1 MESSRI
7 RVDGMTC
14 GGCVASVRRAVTALG
29 GVSRVDAS
37 VADAV
42 VTVDFDPRQTTLD
55 AVKRAIEEAGF
66 DVVK

>member
-1 MESSRI
+1 MESSKI

-14 GGCVASVRRAVTALG
+14 GGCVASVQRAVNALG

-37 VADAV
+37 VPDAT
-42 VTVDFDPRQTTLD
+42 VTVDFDPGRTTLD